1 MSRTSESLELAKKA
15 AAKKALDYIRDGMVI
30 GLGTG
35 STAKYFVQ
43 LLSEK
48 IVEEKLQIRAIPT
61 SVKTLAQAKG
71 LGIPLSNLHAEA
83 RLDLVI
89 DGTDEADSRFNLIK
103 GGGGALL
110 QEKIVASASRKMIV
124 ISDHSKRVES
134 LGKFPLPLEIV
145 KFGADFT
152 SYQIKV
158 ILFELGYKDVRLSWR
173 MDNEL
178 KFNTDE
184 NHYILDAYLGRILD
198 PEILQKELLSCPG
211 LVETGLF
218 LNLAKIIIWGN
229 EDGSTEIMEAV

>member
-1 MSRTSESLELAKKA
+1 MSQTLASLELAKKA
-15 AAKKALDYIRDGMVI
+15 AAKKALNYVRDGMVI

-48 IVEEKLQIRAIPT
+48 IVEERLRIRAVPT
-61 SVKTLAQAKG
+61 SVKTLAQTKG
-71 LGIPLSNLHAEA
+71 LGIPLSNLNVEA

-89 DGTDEADSRFNLIK
+89 DGADEADSQFNLIK

-110 QEKIVASASRKMIV
+110 QEKIVASASRKMVV
-124 ISDHSKRVES
+124 ISDRSKKVES
-134 LGKFPLPLEIV
+134 LGKFPLPMEIV

-152 SYQIKV
+152 RYQIKD
-158 ILFELGYKDVRLSWR
+158 ILSELGYNDVRLAWR
-173 MDNEL
+173 TNNEL

-184 NHYILDAYLGRILD
+184 NHYILDAYLGRISD
-198 PEILQKELLSCPG
+198 PKILQKELLSCPG

-218 LNLAKIIIWGN
+218 INLAKIIIWGS
-229 EDGSTEIMEAV
+229 EDGSTEILEAV